1 MCFRIGIIKWKKNR
15 KDYDDFRNRKLTLK
29 VRFWQVLTKSYWQN
43 KIFSFDILYPSLEN
57 STIRYSAYFRAY
69 LVSKY
74 LKQIIDK

>member
-1 MCFRIGIIKWKKNR
+1 MCFQIGIIKWKKNR